1 MMQAALTLSLST
13 AQAAQ
18 LCGYCAAYR
27 VHAWRELAPTAERNQ
42 TMRAAQAVQGR
53 LAAWSAERRTEPLLL
68 AVTAE
73 EKQAL
78 RHIVCVLMQVSGTG
92 MSSEERSCVLGELAR
107 YFKLLGHTSRPTQA
121 L

>member
-1 MMQAALTLSLST
+1 MQAALTLSLSA
-13 AQAAQ
+13 AQVGQ

-27 VHAWRELAPTAERNQ
+27 AHAWRELAPTAERNQ
-42 TMRAAQAVQGR
+42 IMKATQAVQGR
-53 LAAWSAERRTEPLLL
+53 LVAWSSEKRTEPLLL

-78 RHIVCVLMQVSGTG
+78 RHIVCVLMQVHGTDLP
-92 MSSEERSCVLGELAR
+92 SEERAQALGELAIC
-107 YFKLLGHTSRPTQA
+107 LQMLGHTSRPTQA